1 MLPKDHR
8 LDLRKEREF
17 FTKAQRQHTQNL
29 SFFWIQTKNQQ
40 KATIIVT
47 KKSSLL
53 ATKRNA
59 LKRIAR
65 EVIARDFKKNPT
77 CYFDIV
83 VVIKKPIAINRVIQ
97 EELATL
103 FLKLCTRNS

>member
-8 LDLRKEREF
+8 LDLRKERDF
-17 FTKAQRQHTQNL
+17 FSKAQRQHTQNL

-40 KATIIVT
+40 KATVIVT

-53 ATKRNA
+53 ATKRSA
-59 LKRIAR
+59 LKRITR
-65 EVIARDFKKNPT
+65 EVIVQEFKKNPT

-83 VVIKKPIAINRVIQ
+83 VVLKKPIAVQQVIQ
-97 EELATL
+97 EEVAAL
-103 FLKLCTRNS
+103 FLKLCMRNS